1 MQSERQERA
10 FELIAGDP
18 ALDLVNAL
26 DWRFRASG
34 SEELLPSY
42 DALVGFCEQSEVLTP
57 KQARRLRRDVTDSAG
72 EKTLRSARE
81 LREAAAE
88 FLYAMLEERKPA
100 APTIDT
106 LERFFKDAHR
116 QQRLRR
122 AAAGLQWDWPDGE
135 LAAELPVFTLALRVE
150 ALLTS
155 ERLKALR
162 ECGDPA
168 CRWLFLDTSKNHTR
182 RWCDMKVCGN
192 RMKAR
197 RFKAL
202 HAAD

>member
-18 ALDLVNAL
+18 ALDLVNTL

-34 SEELLPSY
+34 AEELLTGY
-42 DALVGFCEQSEVLTP
+42 GALVGFCEQSQVLTA
-57 KQARRLRRDVTDSAG
+57 KQARSLRREAAGSAG
-72 EKTLRSARE
+72 ERALRSARE

-88 FLYAMLEERKPA
+88 FLYATLEERKPA
-100 APTIDT
+100 ATAIAA
-106 LERFFKDAHR
+106 LERFFKDLR
-116 QQRLRR
+116 KQQRLRGD
-122 AAAGLQWDWPDGE
+122 ASGLRWDWPDGE
-135 LAAELPVFTLALRVE
+135 IAAELPVAALALHIE
-150 ALLTS
+150 ALLTGD
-155 ERLKALR
+155 RLQALR

-202 HAAD
+202 RSAD